1 MEFIPLIQTCTCAMC
16 GEEGSCT
23 KHPDSKMP
31 VCRACDPVSWEQAA
45 ADEKNM
51 YMSGINLE
59 KLDAAK

>member
-1 MEFIPLIQTCTCAMC
+1 MC

-23 KHPDSKMP
+23 KHLDSQIP
-31 VCRACDPVSWEQAA
+31 ICRACDPVSWERAA